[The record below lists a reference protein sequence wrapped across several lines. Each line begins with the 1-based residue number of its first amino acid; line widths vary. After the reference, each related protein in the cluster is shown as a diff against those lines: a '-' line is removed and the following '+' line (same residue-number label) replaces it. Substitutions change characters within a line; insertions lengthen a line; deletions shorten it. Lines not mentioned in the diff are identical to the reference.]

1 MNKEVKAVIGAN
13 YGDEGKGLVSH
24 YLSREAARN
33 GRKVLNIFYN
43 GGQQRGHTAD
53 GKVHHCTGAGDSV
66 GADTFYHRM
75 FLVDPI
81 ALWLE
86 KAEVFIDPDCRMV
99 LPCDVINN
107 RAAELE
113 RRTAERHGSCGMGIF
128 EASKR
133 SKEMEYYIPAK
144 TIWGD
149 KKDLYDELI
158 RVEKKY
164 GYPRDI
170 LYNNDNFM
178 RACEWVRFNCV
189 PRCFDEIKNNYDTI
203 IYEGGQGL
211 LLDQT
216 NKDDFP
222 HLTPS
227 SPGVRNIRSDIY
239 DLGAQPELY
248 YVSRTYMTRHGN
260 GPMENETTAEELFG
274 NQYLVKAFIQDET
287 NTANAWQ
294 GHFRFGYLDNEK
306 MLERIHKDAS
316 ELLSPGKINLVYTWL
331 DYSKN
336 MDIIC
341 PEGKD
346 DRIYRPYWVNRVF
359 GSDNGK
365 DIKVYDA
372 FHGRIDR

>member
-1 MNKEVKAVIGAN
+1 MDKEVKVVIGAN

-24 YLSREAARN
+24 CLTRTAASN
-33 GRKVLNIFYN
+33 GRKVLNVFYN

-53 GKVHHCTGAGDSV
+53 GKIHHCTGAGDTL

-107 RAAELE
+107 RAVELE
-113 RRTAERHGSCGMGIF
+113 RGTVERHGSCGMGIF
-128 EASKR
+128 EACKR
-133 SKEMEYYIPAK
+133 SKEAEYYLPAK
-144 TIWGD
+144 LIWED

-170 LYNNDNFM
+170 LYNNENFM
-178 RACEWVRFNCV
+178 RACEWVKFNCV
-189 PRCFDEIKNNYDTI
+189 PKYFDEIKDNYDTI

-216 NKDDFP
+216 NRDDFP

-227 SPGVRNIRSDIY
+227 SPGVRNIRSDIF
-239 DLGAQPELY
+239 DLGIQPELY
-248 YVSRTYMTRHGN
+248 YVSRSYLTRHGN

-274 NQYLVKAFIQDET
+274 DFASYVQFSESNKT
-287 NTANAWQ
+287 NAWQ
-294 GHFRFGYLDNEK
+294 GSLRYGYLDNER
-306 MLERIHKDAS
+306 MLQRIRKDAD
-316 ELLSPGKINLVYTWL
+316 ELLSHGKINLVYTWL
-331 DYSKN
+331 NASKN
-336 MDIIC
+336 NDILYAD
-341 PEGKD
+341 GKEQ
-346 DRIYRPYWVNRVF
+346 RIYRPGWVNQVF
-359 GSDNGK
+359 GSNNQYSIYGLLGNPRK
-365 DIKVYDA
+365 E
-372 FHGRIDR
+372 

>member
-1 MNKEVKAVIGAN
+1 MDKEVKVVIGAN

-24 YLSREAARN
+24 CLTRAAAN
-33 GRKVLNIFYN
+33 SGRKVLNIFYN

-53 GKVHHCTGAGDSV
+53 GKIHHCTGAGDSV

-86 KAEVFIDPDCRMV
+86 RAEVFIDPDCRVV
-99 LPCDVINN
+99 LPCDVVNN

-113 RRTAERHGSCGMGIF
+113 RGTAERHGSCGMGIF
-128 EASKR
+128 EACKR
-133 SKEMEYYIPAK
+133 SKEAEYYLPAK
-144 TIWGD
+144 LIWGD

-170 LYNNDNFM
+170 LYSNDNFL
-178 RACEWVRFNCV
+178 RACEWVKSNCV
-189 PRCFDEIKNNYDTI
+189 PKYFDEIKNNYDTI

-216 NKDDFP
+216 NRDDFP

-227 SPGVRNIRSDIY
+227 SPGVRNIRSDIF
-239 DLGAQPELY
+239 DLGVQPELY
-248 YVSRTYMTRHGN
+248 YVSRSYLTRHGN

-274 NQYLVKAFIQDET
+274 NEYLVKAFNQDET
-287 NTANAWQ
+287 NKTNAWQ
-294 GHFRFGYLDNEK
+294 GSLRFGYLDNER
-306 MLERIHKDAS
+306 MLERIRKDAD

-336 MDIIC
+336 CDIIC

-346 DRIYRPYWVNRVF
+346 ERIHKPYWVNKVF
-359 GSDNGK
+359 GSD
-365 DIKVYDA
+365 D
-372 FHGRIDR
+372 GRHIRPYPGTL

>member
-1 MNKEVKAVIGAN
+1 MDKEVKVVIGAN

-24 YLSREAARN
+24 CLSGSAASN
-33 GRKVLNIFYN
+33 GRKVLNVFYN

-53 GKVHHCTGAGDSV
+53 GKIHHCTGAGDTL

-75 FLVDPI
+75 LLVDPI

-86 KAEVFIDPDCRMV
+86 RAEVFIDPDCRVV
-99 LPCDVINN
+99 LPCDVVNN
-107 RAAELE
+107 RATELE
-113 RRTAERHGSCGMGIF
+113 RGTAERHGSCGMGIF
-128 EASKR
+128 EACKR
-133 SKEMEYYIPAK
+133 SKEAEYYLPAK
-144 TIWGD
+144 LIWGD

-178 RACEWVRFNCV
+178 RACEWAKINCV
-189 PRCFDEIKNNYDTI
+189 PKYFDEIKDNYDTI

-216 NKDDFP
+216 NRDDFP

-227 SPGVRNIRSDIY
+227 SPGVRNIRSDIF
-239 DLGAQPELY
+239 DLGVQPELY
-248 YVSRTYMTRHGN
+248 YVSRSYLTRHGN

-274 NQYLVKAFIQDET
+274 NSYLVKAFNQDET
-287 NTANAWQ
+287 NKTNAWQ
-294 GHFRFGYLDNEK
+294 GCFRFGYLDNEK
-306 MLERIHKDAS
+306 MLQRIHKDAS

-331 DYSKN
+331 DYSK
-336 MDIIC
+336 DDGIIR
-341 PEGKD
+341 PDGKD
-346 DRIYRPYWVNRVF
+346 GKIDKPSWVNAVF
-359 GSDNGK
+359 GSTDGK
-365 DIKVYDA
+365 YIREYDA
-372 FHGRIDR
+372 FRRRK

>member
-1 MNKEVKAVIGAN
+1 MDKEIKVVIGAN

-33 GRKVLNIFYN
+33 GRKVLNVFYN

-86 KAEVFIDPDCRMV
+86 KAEIFIDPDCRMV

-113 RRTAERHGSCGMGIF
+113 RGTVERHGSCGMGIF
-128 EASKR
+128 EACKR
-133 SKEMEYYIPAK
+133 SKEAEYYIPAK

-239 DLGAQPELY
+239 DLAVQPELY
-248 YVSRTYMTRHGN
+248 YVSRSYMTRHGN

-274 NQYLVKAFIQDET
+274 NQYMVKAFIQDET

-341 PEGKD
+341 REGKD
-346 DRIYRPYWVNRVF
+346 DRIYKPSWVNRVF
-359 GSDNGK
+359 GSSNGK
-365 DIKVYDA
+365 DIAVYDA
-372 FHGRIDR
+372 FHDRIDR